1 MKKNEKISIIIIGIL
16 SVITIGFV
24 VFNQIQ
30 NHKLQEKLL
39 KENNQLKE
47 QLKEQEQTTKEEIK
61 TENTEALN
69 KLENA
74 IKKKEKNKKLTSSQK
89 KQIKEI
95 NKKIEEIEIK
105 INENDVDYRNEIDK
119 MYTQINNISSKITEL
134 EKEVEDIKSANPPSF
149 TISFD
154 HAIYETEVIDII
166 VYAKNIPNYNKKNI
180 TWKIDNEEIAIVDK
194 NGNVTGVKEGTTK
207 ITATYGK
214 YTSTDTVIIKKATKY
229 PEEIFFHNRDGK
241 NDYRIGETGILRI
254 VIKPEFVIHSGG
266 TFSTSDA
273 SIVSIN
279 QKGEFT
285 ANALGTA
292 IITFVSE
299 NNLTKTYTINVIEW
313 VGLWRKSKCNYY
325 IIN

>member
-1 MKKNEKISIIIIGIL
+1 MKKNEKVFIIIVGIISL
-16 SVITIGFV
+16 ITIGFV

-39 KENNQLKE
+39 NENNELKE
-47 QLKEQEQTTKEEIK
+47 QLNKQEQITKEEIK
-61 TENTEALN
+61 TQNTEALN

-74 IKKKEKNKKLTSSQK
+74 IKALEKNKKLTSSQK

-154 HAIYETEVIDII
+154 HAIYETEVIDIV

-180 TWKIDNEEIAIVDK
+180 VWKIDNEEIATVDN

-214 YTSTDTVIIKKATKY
+214 YTATDTVTIKKATQY
-229 PEEIFFHNRDGK
+229 PEDISFHNRDGK
-241 NDYRIGETGILRI
+241 NDYKVGQTGILHI
-254 VIKPEFVIHSGG
+254 VIKPEFVVHSGG

-292 IITFVSE
+292 IITFVTE
-299 NNLTKTYTINVIEW
+299 NNITKTYTINVVE
-313 VGLWRKSKCNYY
+313 
-325 IIN
+325 